1 MIITYDNQSLKRSL
15 MEKAMKKIALAT
27 AFLIA
32 SAGAFAQSAKND
44 APAAP
49 APEMKQDTKKHAHP
63 HKDHHKKSHAEGK
76 AATTTPATPAAPAT
90 PATPPTPAK

>member
-32 SAGAFAQSAKND
+32 SAGAFAQGTKNE

-49 APEMKQDTKKHAHP
+49 APDMKQDMAKHSHH
-63 HKDHHKKSHAEGK
+63 HKDHHKKPHAERK
-76 AATTTPATPAAPAT
+76 AAPTTPATPAAPAT
-90 PATPPTPAK
+90 PATPAAPAK